1 MCGSEER
8 YASMSMVSAHNG
20 SLYLRVASAFDSF
33 SAVSFFSSS
42 VRAAQ
47 PTLSF
52 CFSCTDFTSASCS
65 KATAT
70 SALASFMSPFAKRT
84 NTVSDD
90 DASTPP
96 SAVDGSSSPAAAAS
110 PSSTIESLSA
120 ASNAAS
126 SSSSSSSSPVS
137 TDIAAAAPAK
147 AEEEEAA
154 ATAGEAA
161 GAGVDAGVNAGLRA
175 LAMRRKVLWC
185 SGLPHKSRSSRA
197 ILVRASN
204 FSCSPMC
211 STPPYSSSSA
221 GARSACATGCL
232 RSSRHSPAPIRAC
245 AATTAGGRVGAWACR

>member
-52 CFSCTDFTSASCS
+52 CLSCTDLTSASCS

-126 SSSSSSSSPVS
+126 SSSSSSSPVS

-147 AEEEEAA
+147 AEEEEEETA

-161 GAGVDAGVNAGLRA
+161 GAAAGVNAGLRA
-175 LAMRRKVLWC
+175 LAIRRKVLWC